1 MLETKSKISPHIKV
15 LKTFNHPTCLALGAI
30 ALWATLAPVGVRLS
44 HLPPFLTAGCALL
57 IGSLVALPWSGFKWR
72 LAIVPASTLALGIY
86 GLFGYHFLLFVA
98 FRTAPAV
105 QANLVNYLWPLLI
118 VVLAP
123 VFNKT
128 IHLKLRQVLA
138 AIAGFAGAALVMTG
152 GNVISAD
159 FNVGYLAALASAFIW
174 ATYSLFTQR
183 VQAFHTAAIGSF
195 GLVSGLLS
203 LACHLALENPV
214 PLNPQDVG
222 LLLWMGL
229 GPLGLAFYFWDA
241 ALKNGNAQHIGLLS
255 FITPLGSTVLLLID
269 RQEAISPLVAC
280 AGFLIV
286 GGAWLGRNTGPQD
299 AANDPHFEKSEAR

>member
-1 MLETKSKISPHIKV
+1 MKASVRATW
-15 LKTFNHPTCLALGAI
+15 LALGAI

-98 FRTAPAV
+98 FRAAPAV

-123 VFNKT
+123 LFNKNT
-128 IHLKLRQVLA
+128 RLKLRQVIA
-138 AIAGFAGAALVMTG
+138 ATAGFAGAALVMTG
-152 GNVISAD
+152 GKTISAD
-159 FNVGYLAALASAFIW
+159 FEIGYLAALASAFIW
-174 ATYSLFTQR
+174 ATYSLLTQR

-203 LACHLALENPV
+203 LACHFALETPV
-214 PLNPQDVG
+214 ALTAQDAG
-222 LLLWMGL
+222 LLFWMGL
-229 GPLGLAFYFWDA
+229 GPLGVAFYLWDA
-241 ALKNGNAQHIGLLS
+241 ALKNGNAQQIGLLS

-269 RQEAISPLVAC
+269 RQEALTPLVAW

-286 GGAWLGRNTGPQD
+286 GGAWFGRNTGPQD
-299 AANDPHFEKSEAR
+299 AANDPHFEGKEASSVPR